1 MKKFILVLIALSVC
15 ALVCA
20 AQVADD
26 NLQVNLDLDESTAI
40 SFTFSEYT
48 SASGDL
54 NHDGFTSFTTVGDA
68 SVPVVTLDS
77 ENYKAEVWASARTNA
92 STPFTMYLTYED
104 LTSESTKDSI
114 GLNVTVGSKKVNGT
128 VNDNASTSTAEKKI
142 TLSEGTA
149 TAGNRAISYQLNI
162 AANTSGEN
170 STADAT
176 AADDYSAN
184 LTLTVNPIG

>member
-40 SFTFSEYT
+40 SFTFGEYT
-48 SASGDL
+48 SASVDL
-54 NHDGFTSFTTVGDA
+54 NHNGFETTSVGDA
-68 SVPVVTLDS
+68 SVPVVTLNS
-77 ENYKAEVWASARTNA
+77 ENSYASSVWASARTNA
-92 STPFTMYLTYED
+92 STSFTMYLTYED
-104 LTSESTKDSI
+104 LTSESTNDSI
-114 GLNVTVGSKKVNGT
+114 ELTVTVGSKKVNGT
-128 VNDNASTSTAEKKI
+128 DNTNASASTDGKII

-162 AANTSGEN
+162 AAKTSKEN
-170 STADAT
+170 SIADAT
-176 AADDYSAN
+176 AADNYSAN
-184 LTLTVNPIG
+184 LTLTVDSIG

>member
-20 AQVADD
+20 QVEDD
-26 NLQVNLDLDESTAI
+26 NLQVNLDLDESTVI
-40 SFTFSEYT
+40 SFTNSEYN
-48 SASGDL
+48 SIAADPG
-54 NHDGFTSFTTVGDA
+54 HDGFSTSTVGDA
-68 SVPVVTLDS
+68 QVPVVTLNS
-77 ENYKAEVWASARTNA
+77 ENSYASSVWASARTNA

-128 VNDNASTSTAEKKI
+128 DNTNASASTDGKII

-162 AANTSGEN
+162 AAETSEEN
-170 STADAT
+170 SIADAT
-176 AADDYSAN
+176 AADDYSAD
-184 LTLTVNPIG
+184 LTLTVNSIG